1 MYFSR
6 HCKCNR
12 SGRSLSSKAT
22 IIELQANSINIP
34 CLLKRSD
41 FVDSSRQA
49 SGTSLQSLSTSS
61 LGTLCQKSC
70 CCIWRYEESP
80 LCLQFQESIEILEAE
95 TKQNRSCENSSSVED
110 RDSDQQEVPASE
122 FPEEGDM
129 VQAHHMA
136 VALSKTY
143 RSPVVET
150 IQSLPQHQQTILC
163 SSVKLFHGAK
173 RVASIT
179 EDVCKSMKIW
189 PVGISELSSICRV
202 LIDQGILKGGQSNKI
217 ALKVDAAD
225 IKFALQGIQFFRNCL
240 E

>member
-1 MYFSR
+1 MQSNDENNEVNDLLNLMSTNLTFLAFDSQ
-6 HCKCNR
+6 
-12 SGRSLSSKAT
+12 T
-22 IIELQANSINIP
+22 IDSHLTSTLGFRCAIEM
-34 CLLKRSD
+34 
-41 FVDSSRQA
+41 
-49 SGTSLQSLSTSS
+49 
-61 LGTLCQKSC
+61 
-70 CCIWRYEESP
+70 
-80 LCLQFQESIEILEAE
+80 LEAE
-95 TKQNRSCENSSSVED
+95 TKQNRSCENSSSVEG
-110 RDSDQQEVPASE
+110 RDSDQPEVPASE

-163 SSVKLFHGAK
+163 SAVKLFHGAK
-173 RVASIT
+173 KVASIT
-179 EDVCKSMKIW
+179 ELNKSYEDVCKSMKIW

-202 LIDQGILKGGQSNKI
+202 LIDQGILKGGQPNKI

-225 IKFALQGIQFFRNCL
+225 IKFALQGIRFFRNCL